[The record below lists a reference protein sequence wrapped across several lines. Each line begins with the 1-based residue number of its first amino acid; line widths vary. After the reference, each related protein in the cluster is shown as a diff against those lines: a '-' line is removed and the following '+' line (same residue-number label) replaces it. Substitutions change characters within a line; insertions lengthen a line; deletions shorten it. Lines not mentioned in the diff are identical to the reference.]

1 MRWRALPSQYS
12 SWEGAALWPPYTLWL
27 WVVMVHRAPKP
38 GPWDLSGPALQWHGS
53 CLCVDSLV
61 SRAEGHL
68 SWNTAWQYLASALF
82 ELTAVYFANT
92 LRKHLTFCL
101 SLIKFMSLMKL
112 MGEFLPLVNS
122 VAQGTRQAFKKHK
135 PREVVNE
142 WVVRSLEKTLLL
154 LWMHFSKMG
163 RWDPTCELH
172 TNTQPPCRCLF
183 TLTHFLSCKSEARR
197 GWFLIIS
204 WPVRWQSLSNWMIVY
219 CSVTI
224 ATSNWAHVKL
234 QASCLEKSI
243 FFFKSHTRTLMGL
256 VRARELS
263 KSSALSQWRPLPN
276 ARSYPAD
283 CSGPEDSLVNLS
295 CSHFP
300 TVFTELGFLSGN
312 KMVQI
317 WVGCYGNCIRSLMLS
332 IFHRW
337 QLLCNE
343 APVGRGCLFI
353 TSWNHLLEKTK
364 FTTKSQYGS

>member
-1 MRWRALPSQYS
+1 MSLFSEMIIFSPQFLSFSSSLAVGLWHSTWSGEHYLLNTPHGKVQPMATLYPVTVGSNGAPSSQAWSMRPLRTSTTVTWQLSVRGLSHQQS
-12 SWEGAALWPPYTLWL
+12 GRPPVLEYCMATL
-27 WVVMVHRAPKP
+27 
-38 GPWDLSGPALQWHGS
+38 SFCS
-53 CLCVDSLV
+53 
-61 SRAEGHL
+61 
-68 SWNTAWQYLASALF
+68 

-112 MGEFLPLVNS
+112 MGEFLALVNS

-172 TNTQPPCRCLF
+172 INTQPPCRCLF
-183 TLTHFLSCKSEARR
+183 TYETVTHFLTCKSEARR

-243 FFFKSHTRTLMGL
+243 FL
-256 VRARELS
+256 
-263 KSSALSQWRPLPN
+263 
-276 ARSYPAD
+276 
-283 CSGPEDSLVNLS
+283 
-295 CSHFP
+295 
-300 TVFTELGFLSGN
+300 
-312 KMVQI
+312 
-317 WVGCYGNCIRSLMLS
+317 
-332 IFHRW
+332 
-337 QLLCNE
+337 
-343 APVGRGCLFI
+343 
-353 TSWNHLLEKTK
+353 
-364 FTTKSQYGS
+364 